1 MKKLLLFICAAA
13 LLVSCL
19 TACESKPV
27 FTIYNWEDY
36 ISTEVLED
44 FRALHPEVEVV
55 YENFTTNEDMYTK
68 LKNGGGDYDVIIP
81 SDYIIEKLINEGLL
95 AEIDYDNVPNYQ
107 YISDF
112 CKDLDFD
119 PENKYT
125 VPYMWGTLGI
135 IYDSEVVKEDEIT
148 WDVLFGGKYKTIMM
162 KSIRDAMGAALAAC
176 GNSINSEE
184 SEKIE
189 KAKDLLIEQKNQ
201 ENFYGYGFDDIK
213 DKMVRGEAEAALI
226 YSGDAMYSISQNPNL
241 KYAVPAEGS
250 NKWFDAMVIPATS
263 KNKALAE
270 EFINFMCETENAK
283 KNAEHNGFY
292 TAQGKAADVIA
303 EETGVAYPDIST
315 LENCEIFKMFE
326 DSILELYNK
335 AWTEIF
341 A

>member
-1 MKKLLLFICAAA
+1 MKKA
-13 LLVSCL
+13 LLIILAAVLMVSCL

-36 ISTEVLED
+36 ISPDVLED

-68 LKNGGGDYDVIIP
+68 LKNGGGNYDVIMP
-81 SDYIIEKLINEGLL
+81 SDYIIEKLIKEDLL
-95 AEIDYDNVPNYQ
+95 AEINYDNVPNYE
-107 YISDF
+107 YISEF
-112 CKDLDFD
+112 CTGLDFD
-119 PENKYT
+119 PEDKYT

-135 IYDSEVVKEDEIT
+135 IYDTDVVKEDVIT
-148 WDVLFGGKYKTIMM
+148 WDVLFGGKYKSIMM
-162 KSIRDAMGAALAAC
+162 KSIRDAMGAALAAN
-176 GNSINSEE
+176 GNSINSEDE
-184 SEKIE
+184 AKIE
-189 KAKDLLIEQKNQ
+189 EAKDFLIKQKEQ

-241 KYAVPAEGS
+241 AYAVPAEGS
-250 NKWFDAMVIPATS
+250 NIWFDAMVIPAS
-263 KNKALAE
+263 SQNKELAE

-292 TAQGKAADVIA
+292 TAQGEAAAIIA
-303 EETGVAYPDIST
+303 EETGVSYPDLAT
-315 LENCEIFKMFE
+315 LQNCEIFKMFE
-326 DSILELYNK
+326 DSILDLYNK